1 MIEDFAWHR
10 GDGARVP
17 VQDGGQ
23 LVGAGEDVLAQGL
36 GPILG
41 LGVRRRLTLGS
52 HGLGHADP
60 PLPSSQ
66 RSPSRGAHSHVG
78 STVAAYS
85 NS

>member
-1 MIEDFAWHR
+1 MIEDLGRQR

-23 LVGAGEDVLAQGL
+23 LVGPGEDVLAQGL
-36 GPILG
+36 GSILG
-41 LGVRRRLTLGS
+41 LDLRRRLALGS

-66 RSPSRGAHSHVG
+66 RIPSRGAHSHVG